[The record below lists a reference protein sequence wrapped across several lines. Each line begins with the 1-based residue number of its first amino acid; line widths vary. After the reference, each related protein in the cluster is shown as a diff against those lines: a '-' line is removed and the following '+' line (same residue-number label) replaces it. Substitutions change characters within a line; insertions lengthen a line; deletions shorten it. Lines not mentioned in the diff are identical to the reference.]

1 VVAPSAYARWRA
13 KRIWLRDP
21 ARAIALLDRAGEGR
35 DGEAL
40 AVRAWLALTYE
51 RDEQAA
57 ERLARAALAA
67 GGDTRLASAALAE
80 MLLRRGEGDQAVAV
94 LRTARERLPEVPW
107 YEITIA
113 DALVEAGRRE
123 EAEQLLERI
132 AGAEPLRRHALKRLS
147 RLALEAGDRERARR
161 WFGELV
167 SLAPNYLVYASDYV
181 TLAELQLD
189 AGEEQAARETLREGA
204 RTYPR
209 NAPLRRLRQERFGE
223 REALAR
229 PALAPVSEQRVGA
242 QRIPV
247 RTPMITARTGLV
259 AVIDEATAQ
268 LRRPGDVIAVGES
281 PAAAGQARIVP
292 LELVKPGPLARLL
305 SRFVGEIGP
314 LHSPEGM
321 QGAVMEVG
329 RARVLAGAV
338 AAVAGKL
345 ARRRGWFYRVAGPA
359 TAMIDDV
366 AAAMPPHDHHV
377 VFGPR
382 HPSGLAAELA
392 GALGCRVAIVDA
404 NHLTGA
410 WVVGASPGV
419 DADWVAAALMDNP
432 AGNEDEQTPVVILRP
447 LAPAPEVSA
456 PAAPAARR

>member
-1 VVAPSAYARWRA
+1 VSLYARWRA

-21 ARAIALLDRAGEGR
+21 ARAVALLDGGGGSVG

-51 RDEQAA
+51 RDEAVA
-57 ERLARAALAA
+57 ERKARASLAA

-80 MLLRRGEGDQAVAV
+80 VLLRRGEYDEV
-94 LRTARERLPEVPW
+94 LEVLEAARAKLPGVPW
-107 YEITIA
+107 YELTIA
-113 DALVEAGRRE
+113 DALAEAGRVD
-123 EAEQLLERI
+123 EATARLEAVVDR
-132 AGAEPLRRHALKRLS
+132 EPLRRHALKRLS
-147 RLALEAGDRERARR
+147 RLALDAGDRAAALR

-167 SLAPNYLVYASDYV
+167 GIAPNYLVYASDYV
-181 TLAELQLD
+181 TLAELQLE
-189 AGEEQAARETLREGA
+189 AGDEGGARETLSKGA
-204 RTYPR
+204 AIYPR
-209 NAPLRRLRQERFGE
+209 NAALRAMRRERFGE
-223 REALAR
+223 EEELGEAT
-229 PALAPVSEQRVGA
+229 LAPVLEERVGA
-242 QRIPV
+242 HRIPV
-247 RTPMITARTGLV
+247 RTPMITGRTGLLP
-259 AVIDEATAQ
+259 VIDEATRD

-292 LELVKPGPLARLL
+292 LELVKPGPLARVLC
-305 SRFVGEIGP
+305 RFVGKVGP

-321 QGAVMEVG
+321 QGAIMEAG
-329 RARVLAGAV
+329 RAKVLAGTA

-345 ARRRGWFYRVAGPA
+345 ARRRGWFYRVAGPG

-382 HPSGLAAELA
+382 DPDELAAELA
-392 GALGCRVAIVDA
+392 EGLGCGVAVVDA

-419 DADWVAAALMDNP
+419 DSEWVTAALMDNP

-447 LAPAPEVSA
+447 LERVPA
-456 PAAPAARR
+456 